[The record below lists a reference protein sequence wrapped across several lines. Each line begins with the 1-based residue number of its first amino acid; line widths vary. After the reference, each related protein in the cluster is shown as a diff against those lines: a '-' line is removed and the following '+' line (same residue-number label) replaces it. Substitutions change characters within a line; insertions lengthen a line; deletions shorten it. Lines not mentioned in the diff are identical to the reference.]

1 MKKIFYY
8 ASLALLLFVPM
19 MVFAEEYSGKVITVT
34 AGDSLS
40 VMRGAKPEKIR
51 LYGILCPR
59 EGQPFEAEAKQ
70 MTMYEC
76 YSQLVNVQV
85 ASRAGANKTYAVI
98 ILPDGRSLNDKLLRA
113 GYAWWDRKSAPN
125 EESLRAYEEDARI
138 NKRGIWANTEFV
150 NSLIP
155 KAEK

>member
-1 MKKIFYY
+1 MFF
-8 ASLALLLFVPM
+8 LFIHTFVL
-19 MVFAEEYSGKVITVT
+19 AEEYSGKVITVT

-85 ASRAGANKTYAVI
+85 ASRVGANKTYAVI
-98 ILPDGRSLNDKLLRA
+98 ILPDGRSLNDKLLKA
-113 GYAWWDRKSAPN
+113 GYAWWDKSRAPN
-125 EESLRAYEEDARI
+125 EESLRVLQEDARI
-138 NKRGIWANTEFV
+138 NKRGIWADAQF
-150 NSLIP
+150 
-155 KAEK
+155 AEDLDSKTGK